1 MKPKE
6 LIKFLEQK
14 GYQFIR
20 TRGSSHHIYSN
31 GNHSVSVPVHK
42 GKDFNLEFILLILRE
57 TNINKDEL
65 LKFLKR

>member
-1 MKPKE
+1 MKPNE
-6 LIKFLEQK
+6 LIKFLEQN

-20 TRGSSHHIYSN
+20 ASGGSHHVYSD
-31 GNHSVSVPVHK
+31 GNHSVSIPVHK

-57 TNINKDEL
+57 TGIKKDEL